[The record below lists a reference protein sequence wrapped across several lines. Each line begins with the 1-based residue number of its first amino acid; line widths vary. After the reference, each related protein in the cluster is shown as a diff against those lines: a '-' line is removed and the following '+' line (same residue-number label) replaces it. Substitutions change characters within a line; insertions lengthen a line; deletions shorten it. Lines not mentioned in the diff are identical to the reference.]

1 MVQGTKGLFQ
11 GYPHR
16 VHIEGLS
23 PGHEWQDWMDLRD
36 KYDHPLWK
44 DLEEQSAGAG
54 HGGMDFIEDYRLVKC
69 LRAGEPTDMNVYDA
83 AAMSVITPL
92 SEWSVANRSRPI
104 DVPDFTRGRW
114 AQWPNWKFLE
124 RRKRRIVMKRFRV
137 TGLTSFALGWL
148 VVSTPAQ
155 EITLALTGDA
165 IITRRLSVYEEP
177 DFLELIDMIRGADAA
192 FTNLEVL
199 FHDYEP
205 YPAHQSGGTWMRGE
219 PILAKELVW
228 AGIDMVSRANNH
240 TGDYGVEGL
249 RLTTKYVD
257 EAGLVHAG
265 AGESLAE
272 AREARFLETARGRVA
287 LISMASTFPDHSR
300 AGNARG
306 SMKSRPGLSPLR
318 YTTERVATAEQL
330 DRFQGLAE
338 EMGLNFNRSDRGART
353 LSTNFIEGSE
363 TGVVTRPNAE
373 DMAEIAAVVQSA
385 SRLADQVI
393 VTIHAHE
400 SGGARSVPAGFLVE
414 FARAMVDAGAT
425 MFVGHGPHVLRG
437 IEIYKGKPIFY
448 SLGDF
453 VFQNETLLRLP
464 DENYQ
469 AYDLGVN
476 DHVADF
482 NARRYQNET
491 VGFPANPEIWEAVVA
506 MPTFT
511 GDELTELALHPIT
524 LGYGK
529 PAWVRGRP
537 MLAHGVLAKKILND
551 LVERSKPFGT
561 EIDIREGV
569 GYVRVR

>member
-1 MVQGTKGLFQ
+1 
-11 GYPHR
+11 
-16 VHIEGLS
+16 
-23 PGHEWQDWMDLRD
+23 
-36 KYDHPLWK
+36 
-44 DLEEQSAGAG
+44 
-54 HGGMDFIEDYRLVKC
+54 
-69 LRAGEPTDMNVYDA
+69 
-83 AAMSVITPL
+83 
-92 SEWSVANRSRPI
+92 
-104 DVPDFTRGRW
+104 
-114 AQWPNWKFLE
+114 
-124 RRKRRIVMKRFRV
+124 MKRFRV

-363 TGVVTRPNAE
+363 TGVVTRPNPE
-373 DMAEIAAVVQSA
+373 DVAEIAAVVRSA

-400 SGGARSVPAGFLVE
+400 SGGARSVPAGFLIE

-469 AYDLGVN
+469 AYDLDVN

-482 NARRYQNET
+482 NAVRYRNET

-537 MLAHGVLAKKILND
+537 MLAHGVLATKILND

-561 EIDIREGV
+561 DIDIREGV